1 VQKSNN
7 ILGGIIFS
15 LLLASTSSAAFAAAN
30 NTAKTAPLSTVV
42 NSSKTEIKNNNI
54 NTTTVVNNSPSIE
67 TPGLKVVASFYPMYE
82 FAKQVGGNRIEV
94 SSLIPIGV
102 EPHDFEPTIQQIQNA
117 QTADMMVINGA
128 GMEGMWIKKIGS
140 KFLVDTG
147 QGIKLLGSNESVA
160 HGGATDPHIWLDPI
174 LAKQQVEKI
183 RDAFVKIDP
192 GNAGYY
198 SDNAKKYN
206 AKLDAL
212 DASIKAAFSNCSK
225 KDFIAFHNAFSYFAK
240 RYGLNQ
246 HSIHEGVTPEGEILP
261 QRLTQ
266 VIDLAHKLGLNAVYS
281 EELLDPRSANVIA
294 QEIPNGK
301 VLVLSPIEGINKDE
315 QKTGVGY
322 IDKMNQDIGNLK
334 IGLGCK

>member
-1 VQKSNN
+1 MQKSNSFFVA
-7 ILGGIIFS
+7 IIFT
-15 LLLASTSSAAFAAAN
+15 LILVLASSSAFAAAN
-30 NTAKTAPLSTVV
+30 DTVKTGQSTTVA
-42 NSSKTEIKNNNI
+42 NSKTEINYNKI
-54 NTTTVVNNSPSIE
+54 NSTTAANNSTN
-67 TPGLKVVASFYPMYE
+67 TPKLKVVASFYPMYE
-82 FAKQVGGNRIEV
+82 FAKQVGGNRVEL

-128 GMEGMWIKKIGS
+128 GMEGSWIKKIDA
-140 KFLVDTG
+140 KFLVDTS
-147 QGIKLLGSNESVA
+147 QGIQLLGSNESGA

-192 GNAGYY
+192 NSAAYY
-198 SDNAKKYN
+198 DYNAKNYIG
-206 AKLDAL
+206 KLDAL
-212 DASIKAAFSNCSK
+212 DASIKEAFPNCSK

-266 VIDLAHKLGLNAVYS
+266 VIDLAHKLDLNIIYS
-281 EELLDPRSANVIA
+281 EELLDPRSATVIA
-294 QEIPNGK
+294 QDIPNGK
-301 VLVLSPIEGINKDE
+301 VLVLSPIEGISKEE
-315 QKTGVGY
+315 QKAGIGY
-322 IDKMNQDIGNLK
+322 IDKMNQDIASLK